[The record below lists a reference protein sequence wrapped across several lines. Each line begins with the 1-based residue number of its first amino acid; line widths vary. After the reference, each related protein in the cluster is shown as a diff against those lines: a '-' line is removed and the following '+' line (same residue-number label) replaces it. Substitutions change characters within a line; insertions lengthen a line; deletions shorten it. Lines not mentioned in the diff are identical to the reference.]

1 MMVIWYQ
8 LLRGYC
14 SNILIILNS
23 LKLMKK
29 CCIVVLRKILI
40 DAIEGK
46 RMLLDIFYPKLVYVG
61 DDYVG
66 YNYI

>member
-1 MMVIWYQ
+1 
-8 LLRGYC
+8 
-14 SNILIILNS
+14 
-23 LKLMKK
+23 MKK